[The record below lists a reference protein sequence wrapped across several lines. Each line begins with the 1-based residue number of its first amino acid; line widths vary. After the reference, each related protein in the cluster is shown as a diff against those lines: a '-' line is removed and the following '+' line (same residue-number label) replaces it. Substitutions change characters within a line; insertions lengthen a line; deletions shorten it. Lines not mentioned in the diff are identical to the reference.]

1 MIVSMMTILQ
11 EDFEVHTQDMIEDI
25 TGSGQWALGTPKQI
39 TNGENIPRI
48 INFHL
53 EQQRN
58 HLSLEV

>member
-25 TGSGQWALGTPKQI
+25 TGSGQYALGTPKHI
-39 TNGENIPRI
+39 TNGKNIPRN
-48 INFHL
+48 INFYL

-58 HLSLEV
+58 LLSQEV